1 MMLTLLLAAP
11 TAAALFCLAARSRR
25 AMEWAN
31 MVAFGAAVA
40 MGARLLYEVLERRV
54 VTECGEF
61 FRADALS
68 AWMVLLISVVSF
80 GTALYAGPYFR
91 RDLAAGAVTPGRV
104 KEFFVLTPLFTAGML
119 LVVLANNLGVMWFAL
134 EATAL
139 SSVLLVA
146 LYNRR
151 TSLEAAW
158 KYVMLGSIGLALAL
172 LGTVFTYAAAI
183 EKGSTR
189 PAQFQLVA
197 LHGGDQ
203 PTRPADDQAG
213 VCPGPCGLRHQSR
226 PGSHAHV
233 AAGRPQRGTLADE
246 RHALRRLAQGRP
258 LRTPALSY
266 SRHRLPGL
274 PFSRTLL
281 LVFGLGSM
289 CVAAPFIL
297 VQTNLKRLLAY
308 SSLEHVG
315 LICVGI
321 GLNTPLT
328 IFGALLHMG
337 YHALTKPV
345 LFFAAGNIHQSCHT
359 LQMRAIGP
367 GLIKILPLTVVCM
380 GAAGAAAIGLPP
392 FGLFY
397 SEMTM
402 LNGGFSSGWTRDE
415 RPRAGRNIGLV
426 LRHSLPVYPHPVGR
440 AQGRPRRGCLA
451 GGRIPRHRVHARR
464 VAAVHFWLPE
474 PLSHLMR
481 KHRASSREARFDVFN
496 S

>member
-1 MMLTLLLAAP
+1 MLTLLLAAP

-183 EKGSTR
+183 EKDSHALPSFNWSHFMAVTS
-189 PAQFQLVA
+189 QLDPRMIKLAFVLVLVGYGTKAGLAPMHTWLPDAHSEAPSPTSAMLSGVSLKVA
-197 LHGGDQ
+197 LY
-203 PTRPADDQAG
+203 AL
-213 VCPGPCGLRHQSR
+213 LRFHILATACL
-226 PGSHAHV
+226 GS
-233 AAGRPQRGTLADE
+233 
-246 RHALRRLAQGRP
+246 
-258 LRTPALSY
+258 
-266 SRHRLPGL
+266 

-402 LNGGFSSGWTRDE
+402 LNGGFSSGWT
-415 RPRAGRNIGLV
+415 ATSILV
-426 LRHSLPVYPHPVGR
+426 LAAILASFCGILYQFTRILLGAPKVGR
-440 AQGRPRRGCLA
+440 AGDA
-451 GGRIPRHRVHARR
+451 SRVDGFPAMGFMLG
-464 VAAVHFWLPE
+464 ALLLFSFWLPE

-481 KHRASSREARFDVFN
+481 EASSIIQGSAL
-496 S
+496 